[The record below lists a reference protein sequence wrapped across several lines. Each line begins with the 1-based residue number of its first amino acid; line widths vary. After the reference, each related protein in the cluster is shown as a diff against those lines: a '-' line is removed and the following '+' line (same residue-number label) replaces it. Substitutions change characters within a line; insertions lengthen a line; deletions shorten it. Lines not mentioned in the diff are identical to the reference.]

1 MNGVNGHNGYYIQES
16 GDRIVELLSR
26 QFIVP
31 TLDAPPTS
39 ETTTWQD
46 GDYVVEFRIGELCR
60 VLVDND
66 YIFYRLKDINNG
78 AVWVEATSADLKDY
92 YTKKQIDDK
101 LAQIVVS
108 GGSSVTVMTQ
118 EEYDILVSGDAVI
131 SNAIYF
137 IVENNE
143 PHSLYIGTFQI
154 AKKGELENISFPYTF
169 PITF

>member
-1 MNGVNGHNGYYIQES
+1 MNGINGHNGYYIQES
-16 GDRIVELLSR
+16 GNRIVEMLSR

-31 TLDAPPTS
+31 TLEAIPTS
-39 ETTTWQD
+39 ETTSWQD
-46 GDYVVEFRIGELCR
+46 GDYVVDFRIGEFCR
-60 VLVDND
+60 VLVNED
-66 YIFYRLKDINNG
+66 YVFYRLKDINNG

-118 EEYDILVSGDAVI
+118 EEYDILVSGDALV

-143 PHSLYIGTFQI
+143 PQSLYIGTFQI
-154 AKKGELENISFPYTF
+154 AKKGELGNISFPYTF
-169 PITF
+169 PIIF